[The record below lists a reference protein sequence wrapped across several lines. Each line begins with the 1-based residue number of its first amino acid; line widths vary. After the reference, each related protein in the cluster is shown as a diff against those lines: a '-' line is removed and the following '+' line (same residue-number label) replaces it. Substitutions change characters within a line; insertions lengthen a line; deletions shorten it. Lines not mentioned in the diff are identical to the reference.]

1 VIRARRFE
9 LGTLDGREDAVL
21 TDPGMTTDQA
31 RVLGDW
37 VDGND
42 GNLTDTLGHNS
53 AWFKDAEDLG
63 PRV

>member
-1 VIRARRFE
+1 M
-9 LGTLDGREDAVL
+9 L